1 MAKWIGVPAEAV
13 QRSSIIYTTEPTEHW
28 KQGVDMFLDML
39 NSMDKFKTKLKDKN
53 LSQIEDV
60 VFDFR
65 FTEKNN

>member
-1 MAKWIGVPAEAV
+1 
-13 QRSSIIYTTEPTEHW
+13 
-28 KQGVDMFLDML
+28 
-39 NSMDKFKTKLKDKN
+39 MDKFKTKLKDKN